1 MKVILV
7 QDVKKMGLKGE
18 VKEVADGFARNY
30 LIPQGLA
37 IEATAHKLKETQE
50 KQNREKKKKDQEQSR
65 AESLKEKLD
74 GEKISIKVK
83 TGSNE
88 KLFGAI
94 TNKEISELL
103 LKKYAITI
111 DKKKIEIKDP
121 IKHLGDYKIT
131 LKLYPGV
138 QATIE
143 LNVTAE

>member
-7 QDVKKMGLKGE
+7 QDVKKMGVKGE
-18 VKEVADGFARNY
+18 VKEVADGYARNY

-37 IEATAHKLKETQE
+37 VEATANKLKETQE
-50 KQNREKKKKDQEQSR
+50 KQNSAQKKKDQEKFR
-65 AESLKEKLD
+65 AESLRDKLD
-74 GEKISIKVK
+74 GEKIAIHVK

-94 TNKEISELL
+94 TSKEISELL
-103 LKKYAITI
+103 LKKFAVTI

-131 LKLYPGV
+131 LKLYAGV
-138 QATIE
+138 QAAIE